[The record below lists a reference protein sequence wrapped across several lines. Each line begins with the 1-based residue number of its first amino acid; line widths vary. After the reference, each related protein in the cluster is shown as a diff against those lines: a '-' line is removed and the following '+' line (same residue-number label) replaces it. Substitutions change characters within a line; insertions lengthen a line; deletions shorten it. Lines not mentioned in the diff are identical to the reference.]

1 MNDTVKSLSGGAITD
16 VVTEEERAKNPYATE
31 ARIVVPDE
39 ATQEAVLKRINKLHI
54 CGHCRHFDLRMGQEE
69 FVSQQKVFL
78 MAFDSLQH
86 DPAWYGRP
94 DLYGACHEWD
104 GHMAHFYAPITIP
117 SQFLNSSLDHDHR
130 DQPVECP
137 WFKEKSHP
145 GEVATSR
152 IHYVGK
158 RRNYEG

>member
-1 MNDTVKSLSGGAITD
+1 MVKSVKDQMGGMISN
-16 VVTEEERAKNPYATE
+16 VVTEEEKARDPNPRE

-39 ATQEAVLKRINKLHI
+39 ATKEAVLKRIHKLHI

-69 FVSQQKVFL
+69 FVSQQEVFK

-86 DPAWYGRP
+86 DPAWYGRT
-94 DLYGACHEWD
+94 DMYGACHQFD
-104 GHMAHFYAPITIP
+104 GHMPHQFAPITIP
-117 SQFLNSSLDHDHR
+117 SQFLNSDLPFTQR

-137 WFKEKSHP
+137 YFTERKHR

-152 IHYVGK
+152 LHYVGK
-158 RRNYEG
+158 RRNFEG